1 MQSLKIYIVII
12 FILSLCIAGLIILPI
27 SNSLEQGFVVMT
39 QIRHISNPNN
49 KDFFETAGKFNKK
62 EFDLSG
68 KRVVAGIIPHH
79 LLAADLIS
87 EFFYNLDGQ
96 DYDTII
102 LIGPNHYNQGN
113 AKIITSEYDWE
124 TPYGILKN
132 DRNILDI
139 LKNYEDIEINEN
151 VIGNEHAIYGEVSF
165 IKKYFP
171 KAKMVPLILRSNIN
185 KAEGDELV
193 KILMEAVKDKNFLM
207 LASADFSHYKDSLTA
222 QKNDQDSI
230 QAIRSFD
237 FENIYDLDI
246 DSPPAIYTI
255 LKFCELQNAAFKL
268 LHNSNSA
275 LLTNRPELDSTTSYV
290 TGYFTQE
297 SDKIK
302 MLFLGD
308 LMLDRYVLTKIK
320 DNNLSFLFDDL
331 NESNFFDSYDLIS
344 ANLEGPVTDK
354 AAYYPPIKEFDFA
367 FDPSLVIGLKKYNFN
382 FLNLANNHFDDQGAR
397 GIIETR
403 KNLDRLGF
411 YYSGCINGII
421 DDCSSTIIQLGN
433 KGIAMVGLSLLGEKL
448 ENKFE
453 GLIKELKEKSDII
466 VVNIHWGNEYDQRF
480 NSIQQKLAHELID
493 AGADLIIGH
502 HPHVVQGVEIYK
514 NRAIFYSLGNFIF
527 DQYFNEETQK
537 GLAIKAVWQD
547 NDFNFEL
554 LPFKSQNSRISL
566 VLDKE
571 KEEMLKRIIDNSE
584 INKFF
589 FKQIEN
595 GYLQINNK

>member
-320 DNNLSFLFDDL
+320 DNNLSFLFD
-331 NESNFFDSYDLIS
+331 Y
-344 ANLEGPVTDK
+344 
-354 AAYYPPIKEFDFA
+354 
-367 FDPSLVIGLKKYNFN
+367 
-382 FLNLANNHFDDQGAR
+382 LNLANNHFDDQGAR